1 MFKKMLSAFSVGAL
15 ALSLLFAKE
24 AKADQV
30 TGGKPAPED
39 TIDQG
44 TNTQAVSAVNKAEV
58 DAAKDSLD
66 QKNEQVKEEEAAVK
80 EAEKSVET
88 AKANAELAKEAVKTA
103 EEGTQ
108 ASSATKEAARE
119 AVANQTEAVKEAEKV
134 AQASQTELDK
144 SQNQANSQAQKT
156 QEAKEA
162 LKKADEKV
170 SQAQADLERTQKS
183 QEGSSAEVSAN
194 LEQAKADVANSQA
207 AVNKAQEEVNKAEQ
221 SDSQRQ
227 EKIDQAVSN
236 KAQADSDAEKAKQTL
251 DKASSQ
257 EAEAQAKLSQ
267 AQANLEAAQA
277 TENDS
282 LKPSVSNNKN
292 RLYMTPEYIAALKQ
306 LADPNTPQSQISQIE
321 ATLTA
326 VNDRAK
332 SYNNYIADPND
343 STKMYDTNNI
353 PYEVRRELSQFA
365 SELINQLR
373 AQMGTGET
381 LLTPSSLEFA
391 DKVSQAYRN
400 DNWNWDLMNRY
411 HHDTWGINR
420 VAREYGLVTTTSEQ
434 EQQGLQYYENAY
446 IWRANTAQMS
456 VADMKRDIYFSLVE
470 FMYNGY
476 EWVHAKSISGLN
488 TGSQKNYLGVDFSM
502 ESDITVAHFT
512 MVSEDQVKYA
522 TKNNFDATPLT
533 ASRNS
538 TSSDPQA
545 LAQAQAAYDQAK
557 SAHDQAQAEK
567 TAAQDAYDQAVT
579 AVQAAQKQLDEA
591 KQAPMELA
599 TAQAALASAKQELE
613 KNQEKLS
620 RAQEALN
627 LASSDQADKAAAL
640 SKAQETL
647 SAAQAAQAVA
657 RDRLAQEENALAQA
671 NQALE
676 QARSKREAAQAAA
689 AQAQTALDQAQKNL
703 ANLQDAQTNLEQAQA
718 NLAAAEKDLADK
730 TSDLAAKQQTLSEL
744 KAAQAQAEK
753 VYNSLAAQLQAQ
765 EKQKRDDHY
774 RNILDQTEKRLN
786 GPVQSNPSEEMQTQE
801 SGSDPLV
808 KTKEEPIVKGV
819 ATRKADASIGLAMS
833 SDPSEN
839 HSMQDSVGSAKL
851 PNTGSRL
858 SVWAM
863 MSGILALVSGFAL
876 LVWKHKK
883 ESKN

>member
-30 TGGKPAPED
+30 TEGKPAPED
-39 TIDQG
+39 TTDQG

-66 QKNEQVKEEEAAVK
+66 QKNEQVKEGEAAVK
-80 EAEKSVET
+80 EAEKSVDT

-207 AVNKAQEEVNKAEQ
+207 AVNEAQEEVNKAEQ

-227 EKIDQAVSN
+227 EKINQAASN
-236 KAQADSDAEKAKQTL
+236 KAQADSDAEKAKQAL

-257 EAEAQAKLSQ
+257 ETEAQAKLSQ
-267 AQANLEAAQA
+267 AQANLD

-326 VNDRAK
+326 VNDKAK

-420 VAREYGLVTTTSEQ
+420 IASEYGLVTTTSEQ

-533 ASRNS
+533 ASGNS

-567 TAAQDAYDQAVT
+567 TAAQTAYDQAVT

-591 KQAPMELA
+591 KQASMELA
-599 TAQAALASAKQELE
+599 TAQATLASAKQELE

-620 RAQEALN
+620 KAQEALN
-627 LASSDQADKAAAL
+627 LANSDQADKAADL

-647 SAAQAAQAVA
+647 SAAQAAQAEA

-676 QARSKREAAQAAA
+676 QARTKRDAAQAAV

-744 KAAQAQAEK
+744 KAAQAQAEQL
-753 VYNSLAAQLQAQ
+753 YNRLAAQLQAQ
-765 EKQKRDDHY
+765 EKQKRDDLY
-774 RNILDQTEKRLN
+774 RNILDQTEKHLN
-786 GPVQSNPSEEMQTQE
+786 GPVQSNPSVEMQTQE
-801 SGSDPLV
+801 PSPDPLV

-819 ATRKADASIGLAMS
+819 ATRKAPANRVASTS
-833 SDPSEN
+833 SDPGEN
-839 HSMQDSVGSAKL
+839 HSMQTSVGSSKL

>member
-30 TGGKPAPED
+30 TEGKPAPED
-39 TIDQG
+39 TTDQG

-80 EAEKSVET
+80 EAEKTVET

-162 LKKADEKV
+162 LKKEDEKV
-170 SQAQADLERTQKS
+170 SQAQADLEQAQKA

-207 AVNKAQEEVNKAEQ
+207 AVNKAQEEVDKAEQ

-227 EKIDQAVSN
+227 EKIDQAASN
-236 KAQADSDAEKAKQTL
+236 KAQADSDAEKAKQAL

-257 EAEAQAKLSQ
+257 ETEAQAKLSQ
-267 AQANLEAAQA
+267 VQANLEAAQA

-321 ATLTA
+321 ARLTA
-326 VNDRAK
+326 VNDKAK

-400 DNWNWDLMNRY
+400 DNWNWDLMNHY

-533 ASRNS
+533 ASGNS
-538 TSSDPQA
+538 TPSDPQA

-567 TAAQDAYDQAVT
+567 TAAQTAYDQALT

-620 RAQEALN
+620 KAQEALN
-627 LASSDQADKAAAL
+627 LANSDQADKAAAL
-640 SKAQETL
+640 SKAQ
-647 SAAQAAQAVA
+647 AAQAAQAVA
-657 RDRLAQEENALAQA
+657 RDRLVQEEKALAQA

-676 QARSKREAAQAAA
+676 QARTKRDAAKAAV

-718 NLAAAEKDLADK
+718 NLTAAEKDLADK
-730 TSDLAAKQQTLSEL
+730 TSNLAAKQQTLSEL

-753 VYNSLAAQLQAQ
+753 LYNRLAAQLQAQ

-774 RNILDQTEKRLN
+774 RNILDQTEKHLN
-786 GPVQSNPSEEMQTQE
+786 GPVQSNPSVEMQTQE
-801 SGSDPLV
+801 PSPDPLV
-808 KTKEEPIVKGV
+808 KTKEEPIIKGV
-819 ATRKADASIGLAMS
+819 AARKAPANRVASTS

-839 HSMQDSVGSAKL
+839 HSIQASVGSSKL

-858 SVWAM
+858 SFWAM

>member
-15 ALSLLFAKE
+15 ALSLLFVKE
-24 AKADQV
+24 VKADQV
-30 TGGKPAPED
+30 AEGRPAPED
-39 TIDQG
+39 ATDQG
-44 TNTQAVSAVNKAEV
+44 TSAQAVSAVNKAEV

-66 QKNEQVKEEEAAVK
+66 QKNEQVKEGEAAVK
-80 EAEKSVET
+80 EAEKSVDT

-162 LKKADEKV
+162 LKKEDEKV
-170 SQAQADLERTQKS
+170 SQAQADLEQAQKTQA
-183 QEGSSAEVSAN
+183 GSSAEVSAN

-207 AVNKAQEEVNKAEQ
+207 AVNEAQEEVNKAEQ

-227 EKIDQAVSN
+227 EKINQAASN
-236 KAQADSDAEKAKQTL
+236 KAQADSDAEKAKQAL

-257 EAEAQAKLSQ
+257 ETEAQAKLSQ
-267 AQANLEAAQA
+267 AQANLD

-326 VNDRAK
+326 VNDKAK

-533 ASRNS
+533 ASGNS

-567 TAAQDAYDQAVT
+567 TAAQTAYDQAMT

-591 KQAPMELA
+591 KQAPLELA

-620 RAQEALN
+620 KAQEALN
-627 LASSDQADKAAAL
+627 LANSDQADKAAAL
-640 SKAQETL
+640 SKAQVTL

-657 RDRLAQEENALAQA
+657 RDRLAQEEKALAQA

-676 QARSKREAAQAAA
+676 EAKTKRDAAQAAV

-718 NLAAAEKDLADK
+718 NLVAAEKDLTDK

-786 GPVQSNPSEEMQTQE
+786 GSVQSNPSVEMQTQE
-801 SGSDPLV
+801 PSPDPLV

-819 ATRKADASIGLAMS
+819 ATRKAPANRVASTS
-833 SDPSEN
+833 SDPGEN
-839 HSMQDSVGSAKL
+839 HSMQTSVGSSKL

>member
-1 MFKKMLSAFSVGAL
+1 MLSAFSVGAL

-30 TGGKPAPED
+30 TEGKPAPED
-39 TIDQG
+39 TTDQG

-66 QKNEQVKEEEAAVK
+66 QKNEQVKEGEAAVK
-80 EAEKSVET
+80 KAEKSVET

-108 ASSATKEAARE
+108 ASSVTKEAARE
-119 AVANQTEAVKEAEKV
+119 AVTNQTEAVKEAEKV

-162 LKKADEKV
+162 LKKEDEKV
-170 SQAQADLERTQKS
+170 NQAQADLEQAQKTQA
-183 QEGSSAEVSAN
+183 GSSAEVSAN
-194 LEQAKADVANSQA
+194 LEQAKVDVANSQV

-236 KAQADSDAEKAKQTL
+236 KAQADSDAEKSKQAL

-267 AQANLEAAQA
+267 AQASLEAAQA
-277 TENDS
+277 S

-326 VNDRAK
+326 VNDKAK

-373 AQMGTGET
+373 AQMGTGEN

-533 ASRNS
+533 ASGNS
-538 TSSDPQA
+538 TPSDPQA

-657 RDRLAQEENALAQA
+657 RDRLAQEEKALAQA

-863 MSGILALVSGFAL
+863 MSGILALVSGFTL
-876 LVWKHKK
+876 LVWKYKK

>member
-1 MFKKMLSAFSVGAL
+1 M
-15 ALSLLFAKE
+15 
-24 AKADQV
+24 
-30 TGGKPAPED
+30 
-39 TIDQG
+39 
-44 TNTQAVSAVNKAEV
+44 
-58 DAAKDSLD
+58 
-66 QKNEQVKEEEAAVK
+66 
-80 EAEKSVET
+80 
-88 AKANAELAKEAVKTA
+88 
-103 EEGTQ
+103 
-108 ASSATKEAARE
+108 
-119 AVANQTEAVKEAEKV
+119 
-134 AQASQTELDK
+134 
-144 SQNQANSQAQKT
+144 
-156 QEAKEA
+156 
-162 LKKADEKV
+162 
-170 SQAQADLERTQKS
+170 
-183 QEGSSAEVSAN
+183 
-194 LEQAKADVANSQA
+194 
-207 AVNKAQEEVNKAEQ
+207 NKAEQ

-227 EKIDQAVSN
+227 EKINQAASN
-236 KAQADSDAEKAKQTL
+236 KAQADSDAEKAKQAL

-257 EAEAQAKLSQ
+257 ETEAQAKLSQ
-267 AQANLEAAQA
+267 AQANLD

-326 VNDRAK
+326 VNDKAK

-533 ASRNS
+533 ASGNS

-567 TAAQDAYDQAVT
+567 TAAQTAYDQAMT

-591 KQAPMELA
+591 KQAPLELA

-620 RAQEALN
+620 KAQEALN
-627 LASSDQADKAAAL
+627 LANSDQADKAAAL
-640 SKAQETL
+640 SKAQVTL

-657 RDRLAQEENALAQA
+657 RDRLAQEEKALAQA

-676 QARSKREAAQAAA
+676 EAKTKRDAAQAAV

-718 NLAAAEKDLADK
+718 NLVAAEKDLTDK

-786 GPVQSNPSEEMQTQE
+786 GSVQSNPSVEMQTQE
-801 SGSDPLV
+801 PSPDPLV

-819 ATRKADASIGLAMS
+819 ATRKAPANRVASTS
-833 SDPSEN
+833 SDPGEN
-839 HSMQDSVGSAKL
+839 HSMQTSVGSSKL

>member
-15 ALSLLFAKE
+15 ALSLLFVKE
-24 AKADQV
+24 VKADQV
-30 TGGKPAPED
+30 AEGRPAPED
-39 TIDQG
+39 ATDQG
-44 TNTQAVSAVNKAEV
+44 TSAQAVSAVNKAEV

-66 QKNEQVKEEEAAVK
+66 QKNEQVKEGEAAVK
-80 EAEKSVET
+80 EAEKSVDT

-162 LKKADEKV
+162 LKKEDEKV
-170 SQAQADLERTQKS
+170 SQARADLEQAQKTQA
-183 QEGSSAEVSAN
+183 GSSAEVSAN

-207 AVNKAQEEVNKAEQ
+207 AVNEAQEEVNKAEQ

-227 EKIDQAVSN
+227 EKINQAASN
-236 KAQADSDAEKAKQTL
+236 KAQADSDAEKAKQAL

-257 EAEAQAKLSQ
+257 ETEAQAKLSQ
-267 AQANLEAAQA
+267 AQANLD

-326 VNDRAK
+326 VNDKAK

-533 ASRNS
+533 ASGNS

-567 TAAQDAYDQAVT
+567 TAAQTAYDQAMT

-591 KQAPMELA
+591 KQAPLELA

-620 RAQEALN
+620 KAQEALN
-627 LASSDQADKAAAL
+627 LANSDQADKAAAL
-640 SKAQETL
+640 SKAQVTL

-657 RDRLAQEENALAQA
+657 RDRLAQEEKALAQA

-676 QARSKREAAQAAA
+676 EAKTKRDAAQAAV

-718 NLAAAEKDLADK
+718 NLVAAEKDLTDK

-786 GPVQSNPSEEMQTQE
+786 GSVQSNPSVEMQTQE
-801 SGSDPLV
+801 PSPDPLV

-819 ATRKADASIGLAMS
+819 ATRKAPANRVASTS
-833 SDPSEN
+833 SDPGEN
-839 HSMQDSVGSAKL
+839 HSMQTSVGSSKL

>member
-1 MFKKMLSAFSVGAL
+1 
-15 ALSLLFAKE
+15 
-24 AKADQV
+24 
-30 TGGKPAPED
+30 
-39 TIDQG
+39 
-44 TNTQAVSAVNKAEV
+44 
-58 DAAKDSLD
+58 
-66 QKNEQVKEEEAAVK
+66 
-80 EAEKSVET
+80 
-88 AKANAELAKEAVKTA
+88 
-103 EEGTQ
+103 
-108 ASSATKEAARE
+108 
-119 AVANQTEAVKEAEKV
+119 
-134 AQASQTELDK
+134 
-144 SQNQANSQAQKT
+144 
-156 QEAKEA
+156 
-162 LKKADEKV
+162 
-170 SQAQADLERTQKS
+170 
-183 QEGSSAEVSAN
+183 
-194 LEQAKADVANSQA
+194 
-207 AVNKAQEEVNKAEQ
+207 
-221 SDSQRQ
+221 
-227 EKIDQAVSN
+227 
-236 KAQADSDAEKAKQTL
+236 
-251 DKASSQ
+251 
-257 EAEAQAKLSQ
+257 
-267 AQANLEAAQA
+267 
-277 TENDS
+277 
-282 LKPSVSNNKN
+282 
-292 RLYMTPEYIAALKQ
+292 
-306 LADPNTPQSQISQIE
+306 
-321 ATLTA
+321 
-326 VNDRAK
+326 
-332 SYNNYIADPND
+332 
-343 STKMYDTNNI
+343 
-353 PYEVRRELSQFA
+353 
-365 SELINQLR
+365 
-373 AQMGTGET
+373 
-381 LLTPSSLEFA
+381 
-391 DKVSQAYRN
+391 
-400 DNWNWDLMNRY
+400 
-411 HHDTWGINR
+411 
-420 VAREYGLVTTTSEQ
+420 
-434 EQQGLQYYENAY
+434 
-446 IWRANTAQMS
+446 
-456 VADMKRDIYFSLVE
+456 
-470 FMYNGY
+470 
-476 EWVHAKSISGLN
+476 
-488 TGSQKNYLGVDFSM
+488 M

-533 ASRNS
+533 ASGNS
-538 TSSDPQA
+538 TPSDPQA

-786 GPVQSNPSEEMQTQE
+786 GPVQSNPSEGMQTQE

-839 HSMQDSVGSAKL
+839 HSMQDSVGSAEL

>member
-15 ALSLLFAKE
+15 ALSLLFVKE

-30 TGGKPAPED
+30 TEGRPAPED
-39 TIDQG
+39 TTDQG
-44 TNTQAVSAVNKAEV
+44 TSTQAVSAVNKVEV

-66 QKNEQVKEEEAAVK
+66 QKNEQVKEGEAAVK

-108 ASSATKEAARE
+108 ASSVTKEAARE
-119 AVANQTEAVKEAEKV
+119 AVTNQTEAVKEAEKV

-162 LKKADEKV
+162 LKKEDEKV
-170 SQAQADLERTQKS
+170 NQAQADLEQAQKTQA
-183 QEGSSAEVSAN
+183 GSSAEVSAN
-194 LEQAKADVANSQA
+194 LEQAKVDVANSQV

-236 KAQADSDAEKAKQTL
+236 KAQADSDAEKSKQAL

-267 AQANLEAAQA
+267 AQASLEAAQA
-277 TENDS
+277 S

-326 VNDRAK
+326 VNDKAK

-373 AQMGTGET
+373 AQMGTGEN

-533 ASRNS
+533 ASGNS
-538 TSSDPQA
+538 TPSDPQA

-703 ANLQDAQTNLEQAQA
+703 ANLQYAQTNLEQAQA

>member
-15 ALSLLFAKE
+15 ALSLLFVKE

-30 TGGKPAPED
+30 TEGRPAPED
-39 TIDQG
+39 TTDQG
-44 TNTQAVSAVNKAEV
+44 TSTQAVSAVNKVEV

-66 QKNEQVKEEEAAVK
+66 QKNEQVKEGEAAVK

-108 ASSATKEAARE
+108 ASSVTKEAARE
-119 AVANQTEAVKEAEKV
+119 AVTNQTEAVKEAEKV

-162 LKKADEKV
+162 LKKEDEKV
-170 SQAQADLERTQKS
+170 NQAQADLEQAQKTQA
-183 QEGSSAEVSAN
+183 GSSAEVSAN
-194 LEQAKADVANSQA
+194 LEQAKVDVANSQV

-236 KAQADSDAEKAKQTL
+236 KAQADSDAEKSKQAL

-267 AQANLEAAQA
+267 AQASLEAAQA
-277 TENDS
+277 S

-326 VNDRAK
+326 VNDKAK

-373 AQMGTGET
+373 AQMGTGEN

-533 ASRNS
+533 ASGNS
-538 TSSDPQA
+538 TPSDPQA

-567 TAAQDAYDQAVT
+567 TAAQDA
-579 AVQAAQKQLDEA
+579 
-591 KQAPMELA
+591 
-599 TAQAALASAKQELE
+599 
-613 KNQEKLS
+613 
-620 RAQEALN
+620 
-627 LASSDQADKAAAL
+627 
-640 SKAQETL
+640 
-647 SAAQAAQAVA
+647 
-657 RDRLAQEENALAQA
+657 
-671 NQALE
+671 
-676 QARSKREAAQAAA
+676 
-689 AQAQTALDQAQKNL
+689 
-703 ANLQDAQTNLEQAQA
+703 
-718 NLAAAEKDLADK
+718 
-730 TSDLAAKQQTLSEL
+730 
-744 KAAQAQAEK
+744 
-753 VYNSLAAQLQAQ
+753 
-765 EKQKRDDHY
+765 
-774 RNILDQTEKRLN
+774 
-786 GPVQSNPSEEMQTQE
+786 
-801 SGSDPLV
+801 
-808 KTKEEPIVKGV
+808 
-819 ATRKADASIGLAMS
+819 
-833 SDPSEN
+833 
-839 HSMQDSVGSAKL
+839 
-851 PNTGSRL
+851 
-858 SVWAM
+858 
-863 MSGILALVSGFAL
+863 
-876 LVWKHKK
+876 
-883 ESKN
+883 

>member
-1 MFKKMLSAFSVGAL
+1 MLSAFSVGAL
-15 ALSLLFAKE
+15 ALSLLFVKE

-30 TGGKPAPED
+30 AEGRPAPED
-39 TIDQG
+39 TTDQG
-44 TNTQAVSAVNKAEV
+44 TSAQAVSAVNKAEV

-66 QKNEQVKEEEAAVK
+66 QKNEQVKEGEAAVK

-162 LKKADEKV
+162 LKKEDEKV
-170 SQAQADLERTQKS
+170 NQAQADLEQAQKTQA
-183 QEGSSAEVSAN
+183 GSSAEVSAN
-194 LEQAKADVANSQA
+194 LEQAKVDVANSQV

-236 KAQADSDAEKAKQTL
+236 KAQADSDAEKSKQAL

-267 AQANLEAAQA
+267 AQASLEAAQA
-277 TENDS
+277 S

-326 VNDRAK
+326 VNDKAK

-373 AQMGTGET
+373 AQMGTGEN

-533 ASRNS
+533 ASGNS
-538 TSSDPQA
+538 TPSDPQA

>member
-30 TGGKPAPED
+30 TEGKPAPED
-39 TIDQG
+39 TTDQG

-80 EAEKSVET
+80 EAEKTVET

-162 LKKADEKV
+162 LKKEDEKV
-170 SQAQADLERTQKS
+170 SQAQADLEQAQKA

-207 AVNKAQEEVNKAEQ
+207 AVNKAQEEVDKAEQ

-227 EKIDQAVSN
+227 EKIDQAASN
-236 KAQADSDAEKAKQTL
+236 KAQADSDAEKAKQAL

-257 EAEAQAKLSQ
+257 ETEAQAKLSQ
-267 AQANLEAAQA
+267 VQANLEAAQA

-321 ATLTA
+321 ARLTA
-326 VNDRAK
+326 VNDKAK

-400 DNWNWDLMNRY
+400 DNWNWDLMNHY

-533 ASRNS
+533 ASGNS
-538 TSSDPQA
+538 TPSDPQA

-567 TAAQDAYDQAVT
+567 TAAQTAYDQALT

-620 RAQEALN
+620 KAQEALN
-627 LASSDQADKAAAL
+627 LANSDQADKAAAL
-640 SKAQETL
+640 SKAQ
-647 SAAQAAQAVA
+647 AAQAAQAVA
-657 RDRLAQEENALAQA
+657 RDRLVQEEKALAQA

-676 QARSKREAAQAAA
+676 QARTKRDAAKAAV

-718 NLAAAEKDLADK
+718 NLTAAEKDLADK
-730 TSDLAAKQQTLSEL
+730 TSNLAAKQQTLSEL

-753 VYNSLAAQLQAQ
+753 LYNRLAAQLQAQ

-774 RNILDQTEKRLN
+774 RNILDQTEKHLN

-801 SGSDPLV
+801 PSPDPLV
-808 KTKEEPIVKGV
+808 KTKEEPIIKGV
-819 ATRKADASIGLAMS
+819 AARKAPANRVASTS

-839 HSMQDSVGSAKL
+839 HSIQASVGSSKL

-858 SVWAM
+858 SFWAM

>member
-15 ALSLLFAKE
+15 ALSLLFVKE

-30 TGGKPAPED
+30 TEGRPAPED
-39 TIDQG
+39 TTDQG
-44 TNTQAVSAVNKAEV
+44 TSTQAVSAVNKVEV

-66 QKNEQVKEEEAAVK
+66 QKNEQVKEGEAAVK

-108 ASSATKEAARE
+108 ASSVTKEAARE
-119 AVANQTEAVKEAEKV
+119 AVTNQTEAVKEAEKV

-162 LKKADEKV
+162 LKKEDEKV
-170 SQAQADLERTQKS
+170 NQAQADLEQAQKTQA
-183 QEGSSAEVSAN
+183 GSSAEVSAN
-194 LEQAKADVANSQA
+194 LEQAKVDVANSQV

-236 KAQADSDAEKAKQTL
+236 KAQADSDAEKSKQAL

-267 AQANLEAAQA
+267 AQASLEAAQA
-277 TENDS
+277 S

-326 VNDRAK
+326 VNDKAK

-373 AQMGTGET
+373 AQMGTGEN

-533 ASRNS
+533 ASGNS
-538 TSSDPQA
+538 TPSDPQA

-744 KAAQAQAEK
+744 KAAQAQA
-753 VYNSLAAQLQAQ
+753 Q

>member
-1 MFKKMLSAFSVGAL
+1 MLSAFSVGAL
-15 ALSLLFAKE
+15 ALSLLFVKE

-30 TGGKPAPED
+30 AEGRPAPED
-39 TIDQG
+39 TTDQG
-44 TNTQAVSAVNKAEV
+44 TSAQAVSVVNKAEV

-80 EAEKSVET
+80 EAEKSVDT

-119 AVANQTEAVKEAEKV
+119 AVANQTEAVKGAEKV

-162 LKKADEKV
+162 LKKEDEKV

-183 QEGSSAEVSAN
+183 QEGSSAVASAN

-227 EKIDQAVSN
+227 EKINQAVSN
-236 KAQADSDAEKAKQTL
+236 KDQADSDAEKSKQAL

-257 EAEAQAKLSQ
+257 EAEAQDKLSQ

-321 ATLTA
+321 ARLTA
-326 VNDRAK
+326 VNDKAK

-400 DNWNWDLMNRY
+400 DNWNWDLMNHY

-533 ASRNS
+533 ASGNS
-538 TSSDPQA
+538 TPSDPQA

-567 TAAQDAYDQAVT
+567 TAAQTAYDQALT

-620 RAQEALN
+620 KAQEALN
-627 LASSDQADKAAAL
+627 LANSDQADKAAAL
-640 SKAQETL
+640 SKAQ
-647 SAAQAAQAVA
+647 AAQAAQAVA
-657 RDRLAQEENALAQA
+657 RDRLVQEEKALAQA

-676 QARSKREAAQAAA
+676 QARTKRDAAKAAV

-718 NLAAAEKDLADK
+718 NLTAAEKDLADK
-730 TSDLAAKQQTLSEL
+730 TSNLAAKQQTLSEL

-753 VYNSLAAQLQAQ
+753 LYNRLAAQLQAQ

-774 RNILDQTEKRLN
+774 RNILDQTEKHLN

-801 SGSDPLV
+801 PSPDPLV
-808 KTKEEPIVKGV
+808 KTKEEPIIKGV
-819 ATRKADASIGLAMS
+819 AARKAPANRVASTS

-839 HSMQDSVGSAKL
+839 HSIQASVGSSKL

-858 SVWAM
+858 SFWAM

>member
-1 MFKKMLSAFSVGAL
+1 M
-15 ALSLLFAKE
+15 
-24 AKADQV
+24 
-30 TGGKPAPED
+30 
-39 TIDQG
+39 
-44 TNTQAVSAVNKAEV
+44 
-58 DAAKDSLD
+58 
-66 QKNEQVKEEEAAVK
+66 
-80 EAEKSVET
+80 
-88 AKANAELAKEAVKTA
+88 
-103 EEGTQ
+103 
-108 ASSATKEAARE
+108 
-119 AVANQTEAVKEAEKV
+119 
-134 AQASQTELDK
+134 
-144 SQNQANSQAQKT
+144 
-156 QEAKEA
+156 
-162 LKKADEKV
+162 
-170 SQAQADLERTQKS
+170 
-183 QEGSSAEVSAN
+183 
-194 LEQAKADVANSQA
+194 
-207 AVNKAQEEVNKAEQ
+207 NKAEQ

-227 EKIDQAVSN
+227 EKINQAASN
-236 KAQADSDAEKAKQTL
+236 KAQADSDAEKAKQAL

-257 EAEAQAKLSQ
+257 ETEAQAKLSQ
-267 AQANLEAAQA
+267 AQANLD

-326 VNDRAK
+326 VNDKAK

-533 ASRNS
+533 ASGNS

-567 TAAQDAYDQAVT
+567 TAAQTAYDQAMT

-591 KQAPMELA
+591 KQAPLELA

-620 RAQEALN
+620 KAQEALN
-627 LASSDQADKAAAL
+627 LANSDQADKAAAL
-640 SKAQETL
+640 SKAQVTL

-657 RDRLAQEENALAQA
+657 RDRLAQEEKALAQA

-676 QARSKREAAQAAA
+676 EAKTKRDAAQAAV

-718 NLAAAEKDLADK
+718 NLVAAEKDLTDK

-786 GPVQSNPSEEMQTQE
+786 GSVQSNPSVEMQTQE
-801 SGSDPLV
+801 PSPDPLV

-833 SDPSEN
+833 SDPGEN
-839 HSMQDSVGSAKL
+839 HSMQTSVGSSKL

>member
-15 ALSLLFAKE
+15 ALSLLFVKE

-30 TGGKPAPED
+30 TEGRPAPED
-39 TIDQG
+39 TTDQG
-44 TNTQAVSAVNKAEV
+44 TSTQAVSAVNKVEV

-66 QKNEQVKEEEAAVK
+66 QKNEQVKEGEAAVK

-108 ASSATKEAARE
+108 ASSVTKEAARE
-119 AVANQTEAVKEAEKV
+119 AVTNQTEAVKEAEKV

-162 LKKADEKV
+162 LKKEDEKV
-170 SQAQADLERTQKS
+170 NQAQADLEQAQKTQA
-183 QEGSSAEVSAN
+183 GSSAEVSAN
-194 LEQAKADVANSQA
+194 LEQAKVDVANSQV

-236 KAQADSDAEKAKQTL
+236 KAQADSDAEKSKQAL

-267 AQANLEAAQA
+267 AQASLEAAQA
-277 TENDS
+277 S

-326 VNDRAK
+326 VNDKAK

-373 AQMGTGET
+373 AQMGTGEN

-533 ASRNS
+533 ASGNS
-538 TSSDPQA
+538 TPSDPQA

-676 QARSKREAAQAAA
+676 QARSKRETAQAAA

>member
-1 MFKKMLSAFSVGAL
+1 MLSAFSVGAL
-15 ALSLLFAKE
+15 ALSLLFVKE

-30 TGGKPAPED
+30 TEGRPAPED
-39 TIDQG
+39 TTDQG
-44 TNTQAVSAVNKAEV
+44 TSTQAVSAVNKVEV

-66 QKNEQVKEEEAAVK
+66 QKNEQVKEGEAAVK

-108 ASSATKEAARE
+108 ASSVTKEAARE
-119 AVANQTEAVKEAEKV
+119 AVTNQTEAVKEAEKV

-162 LKKADEKV
+162 LKKEDEKV
-170 SQAQADLERTQKS
+170 NQAQADLEQAQKTQA
-183 QEGSSAEVSAN
+183 GSSAEVSAN
-194 LEQAKADVANSQA
+194 LEQAKVDVANSQV

-236 KAQADSDAEKAKQTL
+236 KAQADSDAEKSKQAL

-267 AQANLEAAQA
+267 AQASLEAAQA
-277 TENDS
+277 S

-326 VNDRAK
+326 VNDKAK

-373 AQMGTGET
+373 AQMGTGEN

-533 ASRNS
+533 ASGNS
-538 TSSDPQA
+538 TPSDPQA

>member
-1 MFKKMLSAFSVGAL
+1 M
-15 ALSLLFAKE
+15 E
-24 AKADQV
+24 
-30 TGGKPAPED
+30 
-39 TIDQG
+39 
-44 TNTQAVSAVNKAEV
+44 
-58 DAAKDSLD
+58 
-66 QKNEQVKEEEAAVK
+66 
-80 EAEKSVET
+80 
-88 AKANAELAKEAVKTA
+88 
-103 EEGTQ
+103 
-108 ASSATKEAARE
+108 
-119 AVANQTEAVKEAEKV
+119 
-134 AQASQTELDK
+134 
-144 SQNQANSQAQKT
+144 QAQKT
-156 QEAKEA
+156 QA
-162 LKKADEKV
+162 
-170 SQAQADLERTQKS
+170 
-183 QEGSSAEVSAN
+183 GSSAEVSAN

-207 AVNKAQEEVNKAEQ
+207 AVNEAQEEVNKAEQ

-227 EKIDQAVSN
+227 EKINQAASN
-236 KAQADSDAEKAKQTL
+236 KAQADSDAEKAKQAL

-257 EAEAQAKLSQ
+257 ETEAQAKLSQ
-267 AQANLEAAQA
+267 AQANLD

-326 VNDRAK
+326 VNDKAK

-533 ASRNS
+533 ASGNS

-567 TAAQDAYDQAVT
+567 STAQTAYDQTIT
-579 AVQAAQKQLDEA
+579 AVQVAQKQLDEA
-591 KQAPMELA
+591 KQAPLELA

-620 RAQEALN
+620 KAQEALN
-627 LASSDQADKAAAL
+627 LANSDQADKAAAL
-640 SKAQETL
+640 SKAQVTL

-657 RDRLAQEENALAQA
+657 RDRLAQEEKALAQA

-676 QARSKREAAQAAA
+676 EAKTKRDAAQAAV

-718 NLAAAEKDLADK
+718 NLVAAEKDLTDK

-786 GPVQSNPSEEMQTQE
+786 GSVQSNPSVEMQTQE
-801 SGSDPLV
+801 PSPDPLV

-819 ATRKADASIGLAMS
+819 ATRKAPANRVASTS
-833 SDPSEN
+833 SDPGEN
-839 HSMQDSVGSAKL
+839 HSMQTSVGSSKL

>member
-1 MFKKMLSAFSVGAL
+1 MLSAFSVGAL
-15 ALSLLFAKE
+15 ALSLLFVKE
-24 AKADQV
+24 VKADQV
-30 TGGKPAPED
+30 AEGRPAPED
-39 TIDQG
+39 ATDQG
-44 TNTQAVSAVNKAEV
+44 TSAQAVSAVNKAEV

-66 QKNEQVKEEEAAVK
+66 QKNEQVKEGEAAVK
-80 EAEKSVET
+80 EAEKSVDT

-162 LKKADEKV
+162 LKKEDEKV
-170 SQAQADLERTQKS
+170 SQAQADLEQAQKTQA
-183 QEGSSAEVSAN
+183 GSSAEVSAN

-207 AVNKAQEEVNKAEQ
+207 AVNEAQEEVNKAEQ

-227 EKIDQAVSN
+227 EKINQAASN
-236 KAQADSDAEKAKQTL
+236 KAQADSDAEKAKQAL

-257 EAEAQAKLSQ
+257 ETEAQAKLSQ
-267 AQANLEAAQA
+267 AQANLD

-326 VNDRAK
+326 VNDKAK

-533 ASRNS
+533 ASGNS

-567 TAAQDAYDQAVT
+567 TAAQTAYDQAMT

-591 KQAPMELA
+591 KQAPLELA

-620 RAQEALN
+620 KAQEALN
-627 LASSDQADKAAAL
+627 LANSDQADKAAAL
-640 SKAQETL
+640 SKAQVTL

-657 RDRLAQEENALAQA
+657 RDRLAQEEKALAQA

-676 QARSKREAAQAAA
+676 EAKTKRDAAQAAV

-718 NLAAAEKDLADK
+718 NLVAAEKDLTDK

-786 GPVQSNPSEEMQTQE
+786 GSVQSNPSVEMQTQE
-801 SGSDPLV
+801 PSPDPLV

-819 ATRKADASIGLAMS
+819 ATRKAPANRVASTS
-833 SDPSEN
+833 SDPGEN
-839 HSMQDSVGSAKL
+839 HSMQTSVGSSKL

>member
-15 ALSLLFAKE
+15 ALSLLFVKE

-30 TGGKPAPED
+30 TEGRPAPED
-39 TIDQG
+39 TTDQG
-44 TNTQAVSAVNKAEV
+44 TSTQAVSAVNKVEV

-66 QKNEQVKEEEAAVK
+66 QKNEQVKEGEAAVK

-108 ASSATKEAARE
+108 ASSVTKEAARE
-119 AVANQTEAVKEAEKV
+119 AVTNQTEAVKEAEKV

-162 LKKADEKV
+162 LKKEDEKV
-170 SQAQADLERTQKS
+170 NQAQADLEQAQKTQA
-183 QEGSSAEVSAN
+183 GSSAEVSAN
-194 LEQAKADVANSQA
+194 LEQAKVDVANSQV

-236 KAQADSDAEKAKQTL
+236 KAQADSDAEKSKQAL

-267 AQANLEAAQA
+267 AQASLEAAQA
-277 TENDS
+277 S

-321 ATLTA
+321 ARLTA
-326 VNDRAK
+326 VNDKAK

-373 AQMGTGET
+373 AQMGTGEN

-533 ASRNS
+533 ASGNS
-538 TSSDPQA
+538 TPSDPQA

>member
-15 ALSLLFAKE
+15 ALSLLFVKE

-30 TGGKPAPED
+30 TEGRPAPED
-39 TIDQG
+39 TTDQG
-44 TNTQAVSAVNKAEV
+44 TSTQAVSAVNKVEV

-66 QKNEQVKEEEAAVK
+66 QKNEQVKEEETAVK

-108 ASSATKEAARE
+108 ASSVTKEAARE
-119 AVANQTEAVKEAEKV
+119 AVTNQTEAVKEAEKV

-162 LKKADEKV
+162 LKKEDEKV
-170 SQAQADLERTQKS
+170 NQAQADLEQAQKTQA
-183 QEGSSAEVSAN
+183 GSSAEVSAN
-194 LEQAKADVANSQA
+194 LEQAKVDVANSQV

-236 KAQADSDAEKAKQTL
+236 KAQADSDAEKSKQAL

-267 AQANLEAAQA
+267 AQASLEAAQA
-277 TENDS
+277 S

-326 VNDRAK
+326 VNDKAK

-373 AQMGTGET
+373 AQMGTGEN

-533 ASRNS
+533 ASGNS
-538 TSSDPQA
+538 TPSDPQA

>member
-1 MFKKMLSAFSVGAL
+1 MLSAFSVGAL
-15 ALSLLFAKE
+15 ALSLLFVKE

-30 TGGKPAPED
+30 TEGRPAPED
-39 TIDQG
+39 TTDQG
-44 TNTQAVSAVNKAEV
+44 TSTQAVSAVNKVEV

-66 QKNEQVKEEEAAVK
+66 QKNEQVKEGEAAVK

-108 ASSATKEAARE
+108 ASSVTKEAARE
-119 AVANQTEAVKEAEKV
+119 AVTNQTEAVKEAEKV

-162 LKKADEKV
+162 LKKEDEKV
-170 SQAQADLERTQKS
+170 NQAQADLEQAQKTQA
-183 QEGSSAEVSAN
+183 ESSAEVSAN
-194 LEQAKADVANSQA
+194 LEQAKVDVANSQV

-236 KAQADSDAEKAKQTL
+236 KAQADSDAEKSKQAL

-267 AQANLEAAQA
+267 AQASLEAAQA
-277 TENDS
+277 S

-326 VNDRAK
+326 VNDKAK

-373 AQMGTGET
+373 AQMGTGEN

-533 ASRNS
+533 ASGNS
-538 TSSDPQA
+538 TPSDPQA

>member
-1 MFKKMLSAFSVGAL
+1 MLSAFSVGAL
-15 ALSLLFAKE
+15 ALSLLFVKE

-30 TGGKPAPED
+30 TEGRPAPED
-39 TIDQG
+39 TTDQG
-44 TNTQAVSAVNKAEV
+44 TSTQAVSAVNKVEV

-66 QKNEQVKEEEAAVK
+66 QKNEQVKEGEAAVK

-108 ASSATKEAARE
+108 ASSVTKEAARE
-119 AVANQTEAVKEAEKV
+119 AVTNQTEAVKEAEKV

-162 LKKADEKV
+162 LKKEDEKV
-170 SQAQADLERTQKS
+170 NQAQADLEQAQKTQA
-183 QEGSSAEVSAN
+183 GSSAEVSAN
-194 LEQAKADVANSQA
+194 LEQAKVDVANSQV

-236 KAQADSDAEKAKQTL
+236 KAQADSDAEKSKQAL

-267 AQANLEAAQA
+267 AQASLEAAQA
-277 TENDS
+277 S

-321 ATLTA
+321 ARLTA
-326 VNDRAK
+326 VNDKAK

-373 AQMGTGET
+373 AQMGTGEN

-533 ASRNS
+533 ASGNS
-538 TSSDPQA
+538 TPSDPQA

>member
-1 MFKKMLSAFSVGAL
+1 MLSAFSVGAL
-15 ALSLLFAKE
+15 ALSLLFVKE

-30 TGGKPAPED
+30 TEGRPAPED
-39 TIDQG
+39 TTDQG
-44 TNTQAVSAVNKAEV
+44 TSTQAVSAVNKVEV

-66 QKNEQVKEEEAAVK
+66 QKNEQVKEEETAVK

-108 ASSATKEAARE
+108 ASSVTKEAARE
-119 AVANQTEAVKEAEKV
+119 AVTNQTEAVKEAEKV

-162 LKKADEKV
+162 LKKEDEKV
-170 SQAQADLERTQKS
+170 NQAQADLEQAQKTQA
-183 QEGSSAEVSAN
+183 GSSAEVSAN
-194 LEQAKADVANSQA
+194 LEQAKVDVANSQV

-236 KAQADSDAEKAKQTL
+236 KAQADSDAEKSKQAL

-267 AQANLEAAQA
+267 AQASLEAAQA
-277 TENDS
+277 S

-326 VNDRAK
+326 VNDKAK

-373 AQMGTGET
+373 AQMGTGEN

-533 ASRNS
+533 ASGNS
-538 TSSDPQA
+538 TPSDPQA

>member
-15 ALSLLFAKE
+15 ALSLLFVKE

-30 TGGKPAPED
+30 TEGRPAPED
-39 TIDQG
+39 TTDQG
-44 TNTQAVSAVNKAEV
+44 TSTQAVSAVNKVEV

-66 QKNEQVKEEEAAVK
+66 QKNEQVKEGEAAVK

-108 ASSATKEAARE
+108 ASSVTKEAARE
-119 AVANQTEAVKEAEKV
+119 AVTNQTEAVKEAEKV

-162 LKKADEKV
+162 LKKEDEKV
-170 SQAQADLERTQKS
+170 NQAQADLEQAQKTQA
-183 QEGSSAEVSAN
+183 GSSAEVSAN
-194 LEQAKADVANSQA
+194 LEQAKVDVANSQV

-236 KAQADSDAEKAKQTL
+236 KAQADSDAEKSKQAL

-267 AQANLEAAQA
+267 AQASLEAAQA
-277 TENDS
+277 S

-326 VNDRAK
+326 VNDKAK

-373 AQMGTGET
+373 AQMGTGEN

-533 ASRNS
+533 ASGNS
-538 TSSDPQA
+538 TPSDPQA

>member
-1 MFKKMLSAFSVGAL
+1 MLSAFSVGAL
-15 ALSLLFAKE
+15 ALSLLFVKE

-30 TGGKPAPED
+30 AEDRPAPED
-39 TIDQG
+39 TTDQG
-44 TNTQAVSAVNKAEV
+44 TSAQAVSAVNKAEV

-66 QKNEQVKEEEAAVK
+66 QKNEQVKEGEAAVK

-108 ASSATKEAARE
+108 ASSVTKEAARE
-119 AVANQTEAVKEAEKV
+119 AVTNQTEAVKEAEKV

-162 LKKADEKV
+162 LKKEDEKV
-170 SQAQADLERTQKS
+170 NKAQADLEQAQKTQA
-183 QEGSSAEVSAN
+183 GSSAEVSAN
-194 LEQAKADVANSQA
+194 LEQAKVDVANSQV

-236 KAQADSDAEKAKQTL
+236 KAQADSDAEKSKQAL

-267 AQANLEAAQA
+267 AQASLEAAQA
-277 TENDS
+277 S

-326 VNDRAK
+326 VNDKAK

-373 AQMGTGET
+373 AQMGTGEN

-533 ASRNS
+533 ASGNS
-538 TSSDPQA
+538 TPSDPQA

-676 QARSKREAAQAAA
+676 QARSKRDAAQAAV

>member
-15 ALSLLFAKE
+15 ALSLLFVKE

-30 TGGKPAPED
+30 TEGRPAPED
-39 TIDQG
+39 TTDQG
-44 TNTQAVSAVNKAEV
+44 TSTQAVSAVNKVEV

-66 QKNEQVKEEEAAVK
+66 QKNEQVKEGEAAVK
-80 EAEKSVET
+80 KAEKSVET

-108 ASSATKEAARE
+108 ASSVTKEAARE
-119 AVANQTEAVKEAEKV
+119 AVTNQTEAVKEAEKV

-162 LKKADEKV
+162 LKKEDEKV
-170 SQAQADLERTQKS
+170 NQAQADLEQAQKTQA
-183 QEGSSAEVSAN
+183 GSSAEVSAN
-194 LEQAKADVANSQA
+194 LEQAKVDVANSQV

-236 KAQADSDAEKAKQTL
+236 KAQADSDAEKSKQAL

-267 AQANLEAAQA
+267 AQASLEAAQA
-277 TENDS
+277 S

-326 VNDRAK
+326 VNDKAK

-373 AQMGTGET
+373 AQMGTGEN

-533 ASRNS
+533 ASGNS
-538 TSSDPQA
+538 TPSDPQA

>member
-15 ALSLLFAKE
+15 ALSLLFVKE
-24 AKADQV
+24 VKADQV
-30 TGGKPAPED
+30 AEGRPAPED
-39 TIDQG
+39 ATDQG
-44 TNTQAVSAVNKAEV
+44 TSAQAVSAVNKAEV

-162 LKKADEKV
+162 LKKEDEKV
-170 SQAQADLERTQKS
+170 SQAQADLEQAQKTQA
-183 QEGSSAEVSAN
+183 GSSAEVSAN

-207 AVNKAQEEVNKAEQ
+207 AVNEAQEEVNKAEQ

-227 EKIDQAVSN
+227 EKINQAASN
-236 KAQADSDAEKAKQTL
+236 KAQADSDAEKAKQAL

-257 EAEAQAKLSQ
+257 ETEAQAKLSQ
-267 AQANLEAAQA
+267 AQANLD

-326 VNDRAK
+326 VNDKAK

-533 ASRNS
+533 ASGNS

-567 TAAQDAYDQAVT
+567 TAAQTAYDQAMT

-591 KQAPMELA
+591 KQAPLELA

-620 RAQEALN
+620 KAQEALN
-627 LASSDQADKAAAL
+627 LANSDQADKAAAL
-640 SKAQETL
+640 SKAQVTL

-657 RDRLAQEENALAQA
+657 RDRLAQEEKALAQA

-676 QARSKREAAQAAA
+676 EAKTKRDAAQAAV

-718 NLAAAEKDLADK
+718 NLVAAEKDLTDK

-786 GPVQSNPSEEMQTQE
+786 GSVQSNPSVEMQTQE
-801 SGSDPLV
+801 PSPDPLV

-819 ATRKADASIGLAMS
+819 ATRKAPANRVASTS
-833 SDPSEN
+833 SDPGEN
-839 HSMQDSVGSAKL
+839 HSMQTSVGSSKL

>member
-15 ALSLLFAKE
+15 ALSLLFVKE

-30 TGGKPAPED
+30 TEGRPAPED
-39 TIDQG
+39 TTDQG
-44 TNTQAVSAVNKAEV
+44 TSTQAVSAVNKVEV

-66 QKNEQVKEEEAAVK
+66 QKNEQVKEGEAAVK

-108 ASSATKEAARE
+108 ASSVTKEAARE
-119 AVANQTEAVKEAEKV
+119 AVTNQTEAVKEAEKV

-162 LKKADEKV
+162 LKKEDEKV
-170 SQAQADLERTQKS
+170 NQAQADLEQAQKTQA
-183 QEGSSAEVSAN
+183 GSSAEVSAN
-194 LEQAKADVANSQA
+194 LEQAKVDVANSQV

-236 KAQADSDAEKAKQTL
+236 KAQADSDAEKSKQAL

-267 AQANLEAAQA
+267 AQASLEAAQA
-277 TENDS
+277 S

-326 VNDRAK
+326 VNDKAK

-373 AQMGTGET
+373 AQMGTGEN

-533 ASRNS
+533 ASGNS
-538 TSSDPQA
+538 TPSDPQA

-567 TAAQDAYDQAVT
+567 TAAQDAYDQAMT

>member
-15 ALSLLFAKE
+15 ALSLLFVKE

-30 TGGKPAPED
+30 TEGRPAPED
-39 TIDQG
+39 TTDQG
-44 TNTQAVSAVNKAEV
+44 TSTQAVSAVNKVEV

-66 QKNEQVKEEEAAVK
+66 QKNEQVKEGEAAVK

-108 ASSATKEAARE
+108 ASSVTKEAARE
-119 AVANQTEAVKEAEKV
+119 AVTNQTEAVKEAEKV
-134 AQASQTELDK
+134 AQASKTELDK

-162 LKKADEKV
+162 LKKEDEKV
-170 SQAQADLERTQKS
+170 NQAQADLEQAQKTQA
-183 QEGSSAEVSAN
+183 GSSAEVSAN
-194 LEQAKADVANSQA
+194 LEQAKVDVANSQV

-236 KAQADSDAEKAKQTL
+236 KAQADSDAEKSKQAL

-267 AQANLEAAQA
+267 AQASLEAAQA
-277 TENDS
+277 S

-326 VNDRAK
+326 VNDKAK

-373 AQMGTGET
+373 AQMGTGEN

-533 ASRNS
+533 ASGNS
-538 TSSDPQA
+538 TPSDPQA

>member
-15 ALSLLFAKE
+15 ALSLLFVKE

-30 TGGKPAPED
+30 TEGKPAPED
-39 TIDQG
+39 TTDQG

-162 LKKADEKV
+162 LKKADKKV
-170 SQAQADLERTQKS
+170 SQAQADLERIQKS

-236 KAQADSDAEKAKQTL
+236 KAQADSDAEKSKQAL

-267 AQANLEAAQA
+267 AQASLEAAQA

-326 VNDRAK
+326 VNDKAK

-476 EWVHAKSISGLN
+476 EWVHTKSISGLN

-533 ASRNS
+533 ASGNS
-538 TSSDPQA
+538 TSGDPQA

-627 LASSDQADKAAAL
+627 LANSDQADKAAAL
-640 SKAQETL
+640 SKAQEIL

-657 RDRLAQEENALAQA
+657 RDRLAQEENALSQA

-676 QARSKREAAQAAA
+676 QARTKRDAAQAATA
-689 AQAQTALDQAQKNL
+689 KAQTALEQAQKNL

-730 TSDLAAKQQTLSEL
+730 TSDLVAKQQTLAEL

-753 VYNSLAAQLQAQ
+753 LYNRLAAQLQAQ

-774 RNILDQTEKRLN
+774 RNILDQTEKHLN
-786 GPVQSNPSEEMQTQE
+786 GPVQSNPSVEMQTQE

-808 KTKEEPIVKGV
+808 KTKEEPIIKGL
-819 ATRKADASIGLAMS
+819 AARKAPASRASAMS
-833 SDPSEN
+833 SDPGEN
-839 HSMQDSVGSAKL
+839 HSMQDSVRSSKL

-876 LVWKHKK
+876 LIWKHKK

>member
-15 ALSLLFAKE
+15 ALSLLFVKE

-30 TGGKPAPED
+30 AEGRPAPED
-39 TIDQG
+39 TTDQG
-44 TNTQAVSAVNKAEV
+44 TSAQAVSVVNKAEV

-80 EAEKSVET
+80 EAEKSVDT

-119 AVANQTEAVKEAEKV
+119 AVANQTEAVKGAEKV

-162 LKKADEKV
+162 LKKEDEKV

-183 QEGSSAEVSAN
+183 QEGSSAVASAN

-227 EKIDQAVSN
+227 EKINQAVSN
-236 KAQADSDAEKAKQTL
+236 KDQADSDAEKSKQAL

-257 EAEAQAKLSQ
+257 EAEAQDKLSQ

-321 ATLTA
+321 ARLTA
-326 VNDRAK
+326 VNDKAK

-400 DNWNWDLMNRY
+400 DNWNWDLMNHY

-533 ASRNS
+533 ASGNS
-538 TSSDPQA
+538 TPSDPQA

-567 TAAQDAYDQAVT
+567 TAAQTAYDQALT

-620 RAQEALN
+620 KAQEALN
-627 LASSDQADKAAAL
+627 LANSDQADKAAAL
-640 SKAQETL
+640 SKAQ
-647 SAAQAAQAVA
+647 AAQAAQAVA
-657 RDRLAQEENALAQA
+657 RDRLVQEEKALAQA

-676 QARSKREAAQAAA
+676 QARTKRDAAKAAV

-718 NLAAAEKDLADK
+718 NLTAAEKDLADK
-730 TSDLAAKQQTLSEL
+730 TSNLAAKQQTLSEL

-753 VYNSLAAQLQAQ
+753 LYNRLAAQLQAQ

-774 RNILDQTEKRLN
+774 RNILDQTEKHLN

-801 SGSDPLV
+801 PSPDPLV
-808 KTKEEPIVKGV
+808 KTKEEPIIKGV
-819 ATRKADASIGLAMS
+819 AARKAPANRVASTS

-839 HSMQDSVGSAKL
+839 HSIQASVGSSKL

-858 SVWAM
+858 SFWAM

>member
-15 ALSLLFAKE
+15 ALSLLFVKE

-30 TGGKPAPED
+30 TEGRPAPED
-39 TIDQG
+39 TTDQG
-44 TNTQAVSAVNKAEV
+44 TSTQAVSAVNKVEV

-66 QKNEQVKEEEAAVK
+66 QKNEQVKEGEAAVK

-108 ASSATKEAARE
+108 ASSVTKEAARE
-119 AVANQTEAVKEAEKV
+119 AVTNQTEAVKEAEKV

-162 LKKADEKV
+162 LKKEDEKV
-170 SQAQADLERTQKS
+170 NQAQADLEQAQKTQA
-183 QEGSSAEVSAN
+183 GSSAEVSAN
-194 LEQAKADVANSQA
+194 LEQAKADVANSQV

-236 KAQADSDAEKAKQTL
+236 KAQADSDAEKSKQAL

-257 EAEAQAKLSQ
+257 EAEPQAKLSQ
-267 AQANLEAAQA
+267 AQASLEAAQA
-277 TENDS
+277 S

-326 VNDRAK
+326 VNDKAK

-373 AQMGTGET
+373 AQMGTGEN

-533 ASRNS
+533 ASGNS
-538 TSSDPQA
+538 TSGDPQA

-627 LASSDQADKAAAL
+627 LANSDQADKAAAL
-640 SKAQETL
+640 SKAQEIL

-657 RDRLAQEENALAQA
+657 RDRLAQEENALSQA

-676 QARSKREAAQAAA
+676 QARTKRDAAQVATAK
-689 AQAQTALDQAQKNL
+689 AQTALEQAQKNL

-730 TSDLAAKQQTLSEL
+730 TSDLVAKQQTLAEL

-753 VYNSLAAQLQAQ
+753 LYNRLAAQLQAQ

-774 RNILDQTEKRLN
+774 RNILDQTEKHLN
-786 GPVQSNPSEEMQTQE
+786 GPVQSNPSVEMQTQE

-808 KTKEEPIVKGV
+808 KTKEEPIIKGL
-819 ATRKADASIGLAMS
+819 AARKAPASRASAMS
-833 SDPSEN
+833 SDPGEN
-839 HSMQDSVGSAKL
+839 HSMQDSVRSSKL

-876 LVWKHKK
+876 LIWKHKK

>member
-1 MFKKMLSAFSVGAL
+1 
-15 ALSLLFAKE
+15 
-24 AKADQV
+24 
-30 TGGKPAPED
+30 
-39 TIDQG
+39 
-44 TNTQAVSAVNKAEV
+44 
-58 DAAKDSLD
+58 
-66 QKNEQVKEEEAAVK
+66 
-80 EAEKSVET
+80 
-88 AKANAELAKEAVKTA
+88 
-103 EEGTQ
+103 
-108 ASSATKEAARE
+108 
-119 AVANQTEAVKEAEKV
+119 
-134 AQASQTELDK
+134 
-144 SQNQANSQAQKT
+144 
-156 QEAKEA
+156 
-162 LKKADEKV
+162 
-170 SQAQADLERTQKS
+170 
-183 QEGSSAEVSAN
+183 
-194 LEQAKADVANSQA
+194 
-207 AVNKAQEEVNKAEQ
+207 
-221 SDSQRQ
+221 
-227 EKIDQAVSN
+227 
-236 KAQADSDAEKAKQTL
+236 
-251 DKASSQ
+251 
-257 EAEAQAKLSQ
+257 
-267 AQANLEAAQA
+267 
-277 TENDS
+277 
-282 LKPSVSNNKN
+282 
-292 RLYMTPEYIAALKQ
+292 MTPEYIAALKQ

-321 ATLTA
+321 ARLTA
-326 VNDRAK
+326 VNDKAK

-522 TKNNFDATPLT
+522 TKNNFYATPLT
-533 ASRNS
+533 ASDNS
-538 TSSDPQA
+538 APSDPQA
-545 LAQAQAAYDQAK
+545 LAQAQTAYDQDK

-567 TAAQDAYDQAVT
+567 TAAQIAYDQAVT

-620 RAQEALN
+620 KAQEAMN
-627 LASSDQADKAAAL
+627 LANSDQADKAAAL

-647 SAAQAAQAVA
+647 SAAQTTQAVA
-657 RDRLAQEENALAQA
+657 RDRLVQEEKALAQA

-676 QARSKREAAQAAA
+676 QARTKRDAAQAAV

-718 NLAAAEKDLADK
+718 NLTAAEKDLADK

-753 VYNSLAAQLQAQ
+753 LYNRLAAQIQAQ

-774 RNILDQTEKRLN
+774 RNILAQTEKHLN

-801 SGSDPLV
+801 PSPDSLV

-819 ATRKADASIGLAMS
+819 AARKADASRGSAMS

-876 LVWKHKK
+876 LIWKHKK

>member
-15 ALSLLFAKE
+15 ALSLLFVKE

-30 TGGKPAPED
+30 TEGRPAPED
-39 TIDQG
+39 TTDQG
-44 TNTQAVSAVNKAEV
+44 TSTQAVSAVNKVEV

-66 QKNEQVKEEEAAVK
+66 QKNEQVKEGEAAVK

-108 ASSATKEAARE
+108 ASSVTKEAARE
-119 AVANQTEAVKEAEKV
+119 AVTNQTEAVKEAEKV

-162 LKKADEKV
+162 LKKEDEKV
-170 SQAQADLERTQKS
+170 NQAQADLEQAQKTQA
-183 QEGSSAEVSAN
+183 GSSAEVSAN
-194 LEQAKADVANSQA
+194 LEQAKVDVANSQV

-267 AQANLEAAQA
+267 AQASLEAAQA
-277 TENDS
+277 S

-326 VNDRAK
+326 VNDKAK

-373 AQMGTGET
+373 AQMGTGEN

-533 ASRNS
+533 ASGNS
-538 TSSDPQA
+538 TPSDPQA

-567 TAAQDAYDQAVT
+567 TAAQTAYDRAVT
-579 AVQAAQKQLDEA
+579 TVQAAQKQLDEA
-591 KQAPMELA
+591 KQVPMELA

>member
-1 MFKKMLSAFSVGAL
+1 M
-15 ALSLLFAKE
+15 
-24 AKADQV
+24 
-30 TGGKPAPED
+30 
-39 TIDQG
+39 
-44 TNTQAVSAVNKAEV
+44 
-58 DAAKDSLD
+58 
-66 QKNEQVKEEEAAVK
+66 
-80 EAEKSVET
+80 
-88 AKANAELAKEAVKTA
+88 
-103 EEGTQ
+103 
-108 ASSATKEAARE
+108 
-119 AVANQTEAVKEAEKV
+119 
-134 AQASQTELDK
+134 
-144 SQNQANSQAQKT
+144 
-156 QEAKEA
+156 
-162 LKKADEKV
+162 
-170 SQAQADLERTQKS
+170 
-183 QEGSSAEVSAN
+183 
-194 LEQAKADVANSQA
+194 
-207 AVNKAQEEVNKAEQ
+207 
-221 SDSQRQ
+221 
-227 EKIDQAVSN
+227 
-236 KAQADSDAEKAKQTL
+236 
-251 DKASSQ
+251 
-257 EAEAQAKLSQ
+257 
-267 AQANLEAAQA
+267 
-277 TENDS
+277 
-282 LKPSVSNNKN
+282 
-292 RLYMTPEYIAALKQ
+292 
-306 LADPNTPQSQISQIE
+306 
-321 ATLTA
+321 
-326 VNDRAK
+326 
-332 SYNNYIADPND
+332 
-343 STKMYDTNNI
+343 
-353 PYEVRRELSQFA
+353 
-365 SELINQLR
+365 
-373 AQMGTGET
+373 
-381 LLTPSSLEFA
+381 
-391 DKVSQAYRN
+391 
-400 DNWNWDLMNRY
+400 
-411 HHDTWGINR
+411 
-420 VAREYGLVTTTSEQ
+420 AREYGLVTTTSEQ

-533 ASRNS
+533 ASGNS

-620 RAQEALN
+620 KAQEALN
-627 LASSDQADKAAAL
+627 LANSDQADKAAAL
-640 SKAQETL
+640 SKAQVTL

-657 RDRLAQEENALAQA
+657 RDRLAQEEKALAQA

-676 QARSKREAAQAAA
+676 EAKTKRDAAQAAV

-718 NLAAAEKDLADK
+718 NLVAAEKDLTDK

-786 GPVQSNPSEEMQTQE
+786 GSVQSNPSVEMQTQE
-801 SGSDPLV
+801 PSPDPLV

-819 ATRKADASIGLAMS
+819 ATRKAPANRVASTS
-833 SDPSEN
+833 SDPGEN
-839 HSMQDSVGSAKL
+839 HSMQTSVGSSKL

>member
-1 MFKKMLSAFSVGAL
+1 MLSAFSVGAL
-15 ALSLLFAKE
+15 ALSLLFVKE

-30 TGGKPAPED
+30 TEGRPAPED
-39 TIDQG
+39 TTDQG
-44 TNTQAVSAVNKAEV
+44 TSTQAVSAVNKVEV

-66 QKNEQVKEEEAAVK
+66 QKNEQVKEGEAAVK

-119 AVANQTEAVKEAEKV
+119 AVTNQTEAVKEAEKV

-183 QEGSSAEVSAN
+183 QAGSSAEVSAN
-194 LEQAKADVANSQA
+194 LEQAKVDVANSQV

-236 KAQADSDAEKAKQTL
+236 KAQADSDAEKSKQAL

-267 AQANLEAAQA
+267 AQASLEAAQA
-277 TENDS
+277 S

-326 VNDRAK
+326 VNDKAK

-533 ASRNS
+533 ASGNS
-538 TSSDPQA
+538 TPSDPQA

>member
-15 ALSLLFAKE
+15 ALSLLFVKE

-30 TGGKPAPED
+30 TEGRPAPED
-39 TIDQG
+39 TTDQG
-44 TNTQAVSAVNKAEV
+44 TSTQAVSAVNKVEV

-66 QKNEQVKEEEAAVK
+66 QKNEQVKEGEAAVK

-108 ASSATKEAARE
+108 ASFVTKEAARE
-119 AVANQTEAVKEAEKV
+119 AVTNQTEAVKEAEKV

-162 LKKADEKV
+162 LKKEDEKV
-170 SQAQADLERTQKS
+170 NQAQADLEQAQKTQA
-183 QEGSSAEVSAN
+183 GSSAEVSAN
-194 LEQAKADVANSQA
+194 LEQAKVDVANSQV

-236 KAQADSDAEKAKQTL
+236 KAQADSDAEKSKQAL

-267 AQANLEAAQA
+267 AQASLEAAQA
-277 TENDS
+277 S

-326 VNDRAK
+326 VNDKAK

-373 AQMGTGET
+373 AQMGTGEN

-533 ASRNS
+533 ASGNS
-538 TSSDPQA
+538 TPSDPQA